1 MILLIQKQIQNSTIQ
16 NSHRLIILDSCVFV
30 EGKKRHGRILT
41 AIAGKAGKYNLQL
54 ALPKIVLYEVSK
66 VTSTSPQKV
75 YEQISKFFK
84 DSTDVKITKNVF
96 HEANRLETQFFEVH
110 RSDSIILALA
120 RTTGAILVTL
130 DGKMRRSAKLDGIEA
145 YSVKEFI
152 KNWTVIV

>member
-1 MILLIQKQIQNSTIQ
+1 MQKQIQNLTIQ

-30 EGKKRHGRILT
+30 EDKKCHGRILT
-41 AIAGKAGKYNLQL
+41 AIAGKVGRYNLKL

-75 YEQISKFFK
+75 FEQITKFFK
-84 DSTDVKITKNVF
+84 DSTEVKITKDVF
-96 HEANRLETQFFEVH
+96 YEANRLETQFFEVH

-152 KNWTVIV
+152 KNWSVIA

>member
-1 MILLIQKQIQNSTIQ
+1 MQQIVKQKEKQTQRLILLDYNVI
-16 NSHRLIILDSCVFV
+16 V
-30 EGKKRHGRILT
+30 EDKKHNGRILT
-41 AIAGKAGKYNLQL
+41 VLAGKARKYNLRL

-75 YEQISKFFK
+75 FE
-84 DSTDVKITKNVF
+84 KITKLFKNSTEVRITKDVF

-110 RSDSIILALA
+110 RPDSIILALA

-152 KNWTVIV
+152 KNWTVII

>member
-1 MILLIQKQIQNSTIQ
+1 MQQLANQKEKTKQKY
-16 NSHRLIILDSCVFV
+16 RLILLDSCVFV
-30 EGKKRHGRILT
+30 EDKKHNGRILS
-41 AIAGKAGKYNLQL
+41 AIAGKAGRYNLKL

-66 VTSTSPQKV
+66 ITSTSPQKV
-75 YEQISKFFK
+75 FEKITKFFK
-84 DSTDVKITKNVF
+84 DSTEVNITKDVF

-110 RSDSIILALA
+110 RPDSIILALA

-152 KNWTVIV
+152 KNWTVIA

>member
-1 MILLIQKQIQNSTIQ
+1 MNNQLQIENLTLQRNQ
-16 NSHRLIILDSCVFV
+16 RLIILDSGVYV
-30 EGKKRHGRILT
+30 EDKKRHGRILT
-41 AIAGKAGKYNLQL
+41 AIAGKAGKYNLRL

-75 YEQISKFFK
+75 FEKITKLFK
-84 DSTDVKITKNVF
+84 DSTEIRITKDVF

-130 DGKMRRSAKLDGIEA
+130 DGKMRRAAKLDGIEA
-145 YSVKEFI
+145 DSVKEFI

>member
-1 MILLIQKQIQNSTIQ
+1 MQIIRTQNQKEKQTQRLILL
-16 NSHRLIILDSCVFV
+16 DSNVFV
-30 EGKKRHGRILT
+30 EDKKHHGRILT
-41 AIAGKAGKYNLQL
+41 VLAGKARKYNLRL

-75 YEQISKFFK
+75 FEKITKLFK
-84 DSTDVKITKNVF
+84 DSTEVRITKDVF

-130 DGKMRRSAKLDGIEA
+130 DGKMRRAAKLDGIEA

-152 KNWTVIV
+152 KNWTVII